1 MSGPPPPPPP
11 PPQQHPSDEEIRKQR
26 AEAEAIKQKALAML
40 LDSEAR
46 QRLTNIKMVK
56 PDLASA
62 VENYLINAATTG
74 RLNRALTDNELKQIL
89 LSIQQPK
96 REFKIN
102 RL

>member
-1 MSGPPPPPPP
+1 MSGPPPP
-11 PPQQHPSDEEIRKQR
+11 QQQPSDEEIRRQR

-62 VENYLINAATTG
+62 VENYLINAATAG

>member
-1 MSGPPPPPPP
+1 MSGPPPQPQ
-11 PPQQHPSDEEIRKQR
+11 PQQHPSDDEIRKQR

-40 LDSEAR
+40 LDPEAR

-96 REFKIN
+96 RDFKIN

>member
-1 MSGPPPPPPP
+1 MSGPPPP
-11 PPQQHPSDEEIRKQR
+11 QQQPSDEEIRRQR

-74 RLNRALTDNELKQIL
+74 RLNRALTDKELKQIL

>member
-1 MSGPPPPPPP
+1 MSSPHT
-11 PPQQHPSDEEIRKQR
+11 QQPSDEERRRQQ
-26 AEAEAIKQKALAML
+26 AEAEAVKQKALAML

-56 PDLASA
+56 LDLASA
-62 VENYLINAATTG
+62 VENYLINAATSG
-74 RLNRALTDNELKQIL
+74 RLNRALTDHELKQIL

-96 REFKIN
+96 RDFKIN

>member
-1 MSGPPPPPPP
+1 MSGPPPPPQ
-11 PPQQHPSDEEIRKQR
+11 PQQHPSDDEIRKQR

-40 LDSEAR
+40 LDPEAR

>member
-1 MSGPPPPPPP
+1 MSGPPP

>member
-1 MSGPPPPPPP
+1 MSGPPPP
-11 PPQQHPSDEEIRKQR
+11 QQQPSDEEIRRQR

>member
-1 MSGPPPPPPP
+1 MSGPPPP
-11 PPQQHPSDEEIRKQR
+11 QQQPSDDEARRQR

>member
-1 MSGPPPPPPP
+1 MSGPPPPST
-11 PPQQHPSDEEIRKQR
+11 QQHPSDDEIRKQR

-40 LDSEAR
+40 LDPEAR

>member
-1 MSGPPPPPPP
+1 MSGPPPQ
-11 PPQQHPSDEEIRKQR
+11 PQQHPSDDEIRKQR

-40 LDSEAR
+40 LDPEAR

>member
-1 MSGPPPPPPP
+1 MSSSPPPP

>member
-1 MSGPPPPPPP
+1 MSGPSPSPP
-11 PPQQHPSDEEIRKQR
+11 PPQQPSDEEIRRQR
-26 AEAEAIKQKALAML
+26 AEAGAIKQKALAML
-40 LDSEAR
+40 LDPEAR

-56 PDLASA
+56 PDPASA

>member
-1 MSGPPPPPPP
+1 MSGPPPP
-11 PPQQHPSDEEIRKQR
+11 QQQPSDEDIRRQR

-40 LDSEAR
+40 LDTEAR

>member
-1 MSGPPPPPPP
+1 MSGPPPH
-11 PPQQHPSDEEIRKQR
+11 PQQHPSDEEIRKQR

-40 LDSEAR
+40 LDPEAR